1 MNSTNITPL
10 ISVIIPTYKNRGL
23 LNQSIESAL
32 NQDYPNIELIVVDDN
47 NPETVERK
55 ETEAIMDKYTLKE
68 NVYYIKHEVNK
79 NGAAARN
86 TGIRHAKGDYIA
98 FLDDDDFFLP
108 RKLTSQILFLEE
120 HTEFSAVYCFAFVGD
135 KKEPTIPYD
144 GDVLIPLLMNKSTMF
159 TPTLMFRREALIEIG
174 GFDESFRRHQDYEL
188 LIKFFKKGFLM
199 GCLREYLVK
208 INPVGGNRLEPDQF
222 EELKRKYLETFNTT
236 LDEIDQ
242 KHPGYKKKII
252 VNNYASVF
260 ISDLASGH
268 LKSAFSIFN
277 RFFWKSP
284 TAFCNYICFFV
295 KRQFSKRFLC
305 D

>member
-1 MNSTNITPL
+1 MKSTNIEPL

-23 LNQSIESAL
+23 LSQSIESAL
-32 NQDYPNIELIVVDDN
+32 NQDYSNKEIIVVDDN
-47 NPETVERK
+47 NPDSKERK
-55 ETEAIMDKYTLKE
+55 ETETILKNYTLRK
-68 NVYYIKHEVNK
+68 NVFYIKHEVNK

-86 TGIRHAKGDYIA
+86 TGIRFAKGEYIA
-98 FLDDDDFFLP
+98 FLDDDDFFLQG
-108 RKLTSQILFLEE
+108 KLTKQKCFLEE
-120 HTEFSAVYCFAFVGD
+120 HPEFSAVYCFAFVGEQ
-135 KKEPTIPYD
+135 KEPTIPYE

-159 TPTLMFRREALIEIG
+159 TPTLMFRREAIYEIG

-199 GCLREYLVK
+199 GCLQDYLVQ
-208 INPVGGNRLEPDQF
+208 INPVGGNQLNPVQF
-222 EELKRKYLETFNTT
+222 EELKRKYLTTFTPT

-242 KHPGYKKKII
+242 KYPGYKNKII

-268 LKSAFSIFN
+268 LKCSISIFN

-284 TAFCNYICFFV
+284 AAFCDYLWFFA
-295 KRQFSKRFLC
+295 KRKFSKSFSNK
-305 D
+305 